1 MVRYGPRHVYLVRC
15 WSLVTSSNR
24 HSELVPH
31 VEQPGVGLVDLVSED
46 GAGLG
51 LDAAV
56 EVAGDVVRHR
66 AVLPAVPL
74 QAGLG
79 PLQRVGELEGA
90 VGRGLTGGLNRERLV
105 GSSETFGKYRQ
116 GLQLLL
122 SLLVLHAD
130 GAADEDDDE
139 DHHGGP
145 NGGDRDGDD
154 VVTFNRGQC

>member
-1 MVRYGPRHVYLVRC
+1 MVRYRARHVNLIRSGGLVA
-15 WSLVTSSNR
+15 SSSR

-31 VEQPGVGLVDLVSED
+31 VEEPRGGLVDVVRQD

-51 LDAAV
+51 LDPAV

-90 VGRGLTGGLNRERLV
+90 VGRGLTGGLHREREV
-105 GSSETFGKYRQ
+105 S
-116 GLQLLL
+116 
-122 SLLVLHAD
+122 
-130 GAADEDDDE
+130 
-139 DHHGGP
+139 
-145 NGGDRDGDD
+145 
-154 VVTFNRGQC
+154 GQQ